1 MSKYL
6 TRCKRMDENI
16 TLKGITDIGIKIKY
30 EDLDKLE
37 YPKNEL
43 IYLIVEYE
51 GFDYEFLFKDLG
63 DSDKLTV
70 LGSGA
75 FNKEKGYDRK
85 GPWFNRWSW
94 TFDDSTLYYHDPTLY
109 LADDIFG
116 PWGLGTPETWYLEK
130 IGIIISRLVEVINV
144 RNDDILFYGSSA
156 GGFTSLMLSIMV
168 KDSVCLAEVP
178 QFDITSWGSFWRP
191 LKNASFDM
199 DDKEF
204 IEKYGNRVSVMKLI
218 QEKNYIPNAYI
229 LMDCS
234 AEYDFTRQYLPFF
247 KRLNNFKYDI
257 KGNSMKL
264 IIFGKNTG
272 HSALPKDTILSI
284 IRYVRLNE
292 FYLNNPQVN
301 PNRYQQDPSRLVQV
315 CDDYRRKI
323 NQLNKDNR
331 DKSLEISNLE
341 SLIADNEGNL
351 CCAAEEEIPE
361 VYLDDKLRDKNRLIS
376 YLNDMVKSFNEEF
389 DRKDAEIR
397 QLNVQLDKLRKE
409 SSDRESKLQELL
421 KQRENEISQLNEK
434 LYGL

>member
-1 MSKYL
+1 
-6 TRCKRMDENI
+6 MDEKI
-16 TLKGITDIGIKIKY
+16 VLKGITDIGIKIKY

-51 GFDYEFLFKDLG
+51 NFDYEFLLRDL
-63 DSDKLTV
+63 DESDKLTV

-75 FNKEKGYDRK
+75 FNKEKGYDRT

-109 LADDIFG
+109 LADDIYG

-130 IGIIISRLVEVINV
+130 ISIITAKIAEVMGV
-144 RNDDILFYGSSA
+144 RNNDILFYGSSA

-204 IEKYGNRVSVMKLI
+204 VEKYGNRVSVMKLI
-218 QEKNYIPNAYI
+218 QQKEYIPNAYI

-264 IIFGKNTG
+264 IIFGKNMG
-272 HSALPKDTILSI
+272 HTALPKDVVLSM

-292 FYLNNPQVN
+292 FYINNPQVN
-301 PNRYQQDPSRLVQV
+301 PKRFQQDPSRLVQV

-323 NQLNKDNR
+323 NQLNRENV
-331 DKSLEISNLE
+331 DKSFEISSLE
-341 SLIADNEGNL
+341 SMLEDNGQKMT
-351 CCAAEEEIPE
+351 CATDEEIPPIFM
-361 VYLDDKLRDKNRLIS
+361 DKKIRDKNKLIS
-376 YLNDMVKSFNEEF
+376 YLNDMVTSFKEEF
-389 DRKDAEIR
+389 KRKDAKIDDLTTQLDRLKEDSLSKEKQLNELLKKKDEKIR
-397 QLNVQLDKLRKE
+397 QLNERLDN
-409 SSDRESKLQELL
+409 Q
-421 KQRENEISQLNEK
+421 
-434 LYGL
+434 

>member
-1 MSKYL
+1 
-6 TRCKRMDENI
+6 MDEKI
-16 TLKGITDIGIKIKY
+16 VLKGITDIGIKIKY

-51 GFDYEFLFKDLG
+51 NFDYEFLLRDL
-63 DSDKLTV
+63 DESDKLTV

-75 FNKEKGYDRK
+75 FNKEKGYDRT

-109 LADDIFG
+109 LADDIYG

-130 IGIIISRLVEVINV
+130 ISIITAKIAEVMGV
-144 RNDDILFYGSSA
+144 RNNDILFYGSSA

-204 IEKYGNRVSVMKLI
+204 VEKYGNRVSVMKLI
-218 QEKNYIPNAYI
+218 QQKEYIPNAYI

-264 IIFGKNTG
+264 IIFGKNMG
-272 HSALPKDTILSI
+272 HSALPKDVVLSM

-292 FYLNNPQVN
+292 FYINNPQVN
-301 PNRYQQDPSRLVQV
+301 PKRFQQDPSRLVQV

-323 NQLNKDNR
+323 NQLNRENV
-331 DKSLEISNLE
+331 DKSFEISSLE
-341 SLIADNEGNL
+341 SMLQDNGQKMT
-351 CCAAEEEIPE
+351 CATDEEIPPIFM
-361 VYLDDKLRDKNRLIS
+361 DKKIRDKNKLIS
-376 YLNDMVKSFNEEF
+376 YLNDMVTSFKEEF
-389 DRKDAEIR
+389 KRKDAKIDDLTTQLDRLKEDSLSKEKQLNELLKKKDEKIR
-397 QLNVQLDKLRKE
+397 QLNERLDN
-409 SSDRESKLQELL
+409 Q
-421 KQRENEISQLNEK
+421 
-434 LYGL
+434 

>member
-1 MSKYL
+1 
-6 TRCKRMDENI
+6 MDEKI
-16 TLKGITDIGIKIKY
+16 VLKGITDIGIKIKY

-51 GFDYEFLFKDLG
+51 NFDYEFLLRDL
-63 DSDKLTV
+63 DESDKLTV

-75 FNKEKGYDRK
+75 FNKEKGYDRT

-109 LADDIFG
+109 LADDIYG

-130 IGIIISRLVEVINV
+130 ISIITAKIAEVMGV
-144 RNDDILFYGSSA
+144 RNNDILFYGSSA

-204 IEKYGNRVSVMKLI
+204 VEKYGNRVSVMKLI
-218 QEKNYIPNAYI
+218 QQKEYIPNAYI

-264 IIFGKNTG
+264 IIFGKNMG
-272 HSALPKDTILSI
+272 HSALPKDVVLSM

-292 FYLNNPQVN
+292 FYINNPQVN
-301 PNRYQQDPSRLVQV
+301 PKRFQQDPSRLVQV

-323 NQLNKDNR
+323 NQLNKENV
-331 DKSLEISNLE
+331 DKSFEISSLE
-341 SLIADNEGNL
+341 SMLQDNGQKMT
-351 CCAAEEEIPE
+351 CATDEEIPP
-361 VYLDDKLRDKNRLIS
+361 VFMDKKIRDKNKLIS
-376 YLNDMVKSFNEEF
+376 YLNDMVTSFKEEF
-389 DRKDAEIR
+389 KRKDAKIDDLTTQLDRLKEDSLSKEKQLNELLKKKDEKIR
-397 QLNVQLDKLRKE
+397 QLNERLDN
-409 SSDRESKLQELL
+409 Q
-421 KQRENEISQLNEK
+421 
-434 LYGL
+434 

>member
-1 MSKYL
+1 
-6 TRCKRMDENI
+6 MDEKI
-16 TLKGITDIGIKIKY
+16 VLKGITDIGIKIKY

-43 IYLIVEYE
+43 VYLIVEYE
-51 GFDYEFLFKDLG
+51 NFDYEFLLKDL
-63 DSDKLTV
+63 DKSDKLTV

-75 FNKEKGYDRK
+75 FNKEKGYDRT

-109 LADDIFG
+109 LADDIYG

-130 IGIIISRLVEVINV
+130 ISIITSRIAEVMGVKN
-144 RNDDILFYGSSA
+144 NDILFYGSSA
-156 GGFTSLMLSIMV
+156 GGFTSLMLSVMV

-199 DDKEF
+199 DDEEF
-204 IEKYGNRVSVMKLI
+204 IEKYGKRVSVMKLI
-218 QEKNYIPNAYI
+218 QEKNYVPNAYI

-264 IIFGKNTG
+264 IIFGKNMG
-272 HSALPKDTILSI
+272 HSALPKDVVLSI

-292 FYLNNPQVN
+292 FYINNPQVN
-301 PNRYQQDPSRLVQV
+301 PNRYQQDPSRLVHV

-323 NQLNKDNR
+323 NRLNKENVN
-331 DKSLEISNLE
+331 KSFEISALE
-341 SLIADNEGNL
+341 SMLENNGQENL
-351 CCAAEEEIPE
+351 CVAQEDMPP
-361 VYLDDKLRDKNRLIS
+361 VFMDKKIHDKNKLIS
-376 YLNDMVKSFNEEF
+376 YLNDMVKSFKEEF
-389 DRKDAEIR
+389 KRKDAKIDELTTQITKLKEDSTVKQR
-397 QLNVQLDKLRKE
+397 QLD
-409 SSDRESKLQELL
+409 ELL
-421 KQRENEISQLNEK
+421 KKKDDQIKQLNQRLK
-434 LYGL
+434 NQ

>member
-1 MSKYL
+1 
-6 TRCKRMDENI
+6 MDEKI
-16 TLKGITDIGIKIKY
+16 VLKGITDIGIKIKY

-51 GFDYEFLFKDLG
+51 NFDYEFLLRDL
-63 DSDKLTV
+63 DESDKLTV

-75 FNKEKGYDRK
+75 FNKEKGYDRT

-109 LADDIFG
+109 LADDIYG

-130 IGIIISRLVEVINV
+130 ISIITAKIAEVMGV
-144 RNDDILFYGSSA
+144 RNNDILFYGSSA

-204 IEKYGNRVSVMKLI
+204 VEKYGNRVSVMKLI
-218 QEKNYIPNAYI
+218 QQKEYIPNAYI

-264 IIFGKNTG
+264 IIFGKNMG
-272 HSALPKDTILSI
+272 HSALPKDVVLSM

-292 FYLNNPQVN
+292 FYINNPQVN
-301 PNRYQQDPSRLVQV
+301 PKRFQQDPSRLVQV

-323 NQLNKDNR
+323 NQLNRENV
-331 DKSLEISNLE
+331 DKSFEISSLE
-341 SLIADNEGNL
+341 SMLEDNGQKMT
-351 CCAAEEEIPE
+351 CATDEEIPPIFM
-361 VYLDDKLRDKNRLIS
+361 DKKIRDKNKLIS
-376 YLNDMVKSFNEEF
+376 YLNDMVTSFKEEF
-389 DRKDAEIR
+389 KRKDAKIDDLTTQLDRLKEDSLSKEKQLNELLKKKDEKIR
-397 QLNVQLDKLRKE
+397 QLNERLDN
-409 SSDRESKLQELL
+409 Q
-421 KQRENEISQLNEK
+421 
-434 LYGL
+434 

>member
-1 MSKYL
+1 
-6 TRCKRMDENI
+6 MDEKI
-16 TLKGITDIGIKIKY
+16 VLKGITDIGIKIKY

-51 GFDYEFLFKDLG
+51 NFDYEFLLRDL
-63 DSDKLTV
+63 DESDKLTV

-75 FNKEKGYDRK
+75 FNKEKGYDRT

-109 LADDIFG
+109 LADDIYG

-130 IGIIISRLVEVINV
+130 ISIITAKIAEVMGV
-144 RNDDILFYGSSA
+144 RNNDILFYGSSA

-204 IEKYGNRVSVMKLI
+204 VEKYGNRVSVMKLI
-218 QEKNYIPNAYI
+218 QQKEYIPNAYI

-264 IIFGKNTG
+264 IIFGKNRG
-272 HSALPKDTILSI
+272 HSALPKDVVLSM

-292 FYLNNPQVN
+292 FYINNPQVN
-301 PNRYQQDPSRLVQV
+301 PKKYQQDPSRLVQV

-323 NQLNKDNR
+323 NQLNRENV
-331 DKSLEISNLE
+331 DKSFEISSLE
-341 SLIADNEGNL
+341 SMLQDNGQKMT
-351 CCAAEEEIPE
+351 CATDEEIPPIFM
-361 VYLDDKLRDKNRLIS
+361 DKKIRDKNKLIS
-376 YLNDMVKSFNEEF
+376 YLNDMVTSFKEEF
-389 DRKDAEIR
+389 KRKDAKIDDLTTQLDRLKEDSLSKEKQLNELLKKKDEKIR
-397 QLNVQLDKLRKE
+397 QLNERLDN
-409 SSDRESKLQELL
+409 Q
-421 KQRENEISQLNEK
+421 
-434 LYGL
+434 

>member
-1 MSKYL
+1 
-6 TRCKRMDENI
+6 MDEKI
-16 TLKGITDIGIKIKY
+16 VLKGITDIGIKIKY

-51 GFDYEFLFKDLG
+51 NFDYEFLLRDL
-63 DSDKLTV
+63 DESDKLTV

-75 FNKEKGYDRK
+75 FNKEKGYDRT

-109 LADDIFG
+109 LADDIYG

-130 IGIIISRLVEVINV
+130 ISIITAKIAEVMGV
-144 RNDDILFYGSSA
+144 RNNDILFYGSSA

-204 IEKYGNRVSVMKLI
+204 VEKYGNRVSVMKLI
-218 QEKNYIPNAYI
+218 QQKEYIPNAYI

-264 IIFGKNTG
+264 IIFGKNMG
-272 HSALPKDTILSI
+272 HSALPKDVVLSM

-292 FYLNNPQVN
+292 FYINNPQVN
-301 PNRYQQDPSRLVQV
+301 PKKYQQDPSRLVQV

-323 NQLNKDNR
+323 NQLNRENV
-331 DKSLEISNLE
+331 DKSFEISSLE
-341 SLIADNEGNL
+341 SMLQDNGQKMT
-351 CCAAEEEIPE
+351 CAGDEEIPP
-361 VYLDDKLRDKNRLIS
+361 VFMDKKIRDKNKLIS
-376 YLNDMVKSFNEEF
+376 YLNDMVTSFKEEF
-389 DRKDAEIR
+389 KRKDAKIDDLTTQLDRLKEDSLSKEKQLNELLKKKDEKIR
-397 QLNVQLDKLRKE
+397 QLNERLDN
-409 SSDRESKLQELL
+409 Q
-421 KQRENEISQLNEK
+421 
-434 LYGL
+434 

>member
-1 MSKYL
+1 
-6 TRCKRMDENI
+6 MDEKI
-16 TLKGITDIGIKIKY
+16 VLKGITDIGIKIKY

-51 GFDYEFLFKDLG
+51 NFDYEFLLRDL
-63 DSDKLTV
+63 DESDKLTV

-75 FNKEKGYDRK
+75 FNKEKGYDRT

-109 LADDIFG
+109 LADDIYG

-130 IGIIISRLVEVINV
+130 ISIITAKIAEVMGV
-144 RNDDILFYGSSA
+144 RNNDILFYGSSA

-204 IEKYGNRVSVMKLI
+204 VEKYGNRVSVMKLI
-218 QEKNYIPNAYI
+218 QQKEYIPNAYI

-264 IIFGKNTG
+264 IIFGKNMG
-272 HSALPKDTILSI
+272 HSALPKDVVLSM

-292 FYLNNPQVN
+292 FYINNPQVN
-301 PNRYQQDPSRLVQV
+301 PKRFQQDPSRLVQV

-323 NQLNKDNR
+323 NQLNRENV
-331 DKSLEISNLE
+331 DKSFEISSLE
-341 SLIADNEGNL
+341 SMLEDNGQKMT
-351 CCAAEEEIPE
+351 CATDEEIPP
-361 VYLDDKLRDKNRLIS
+361 VFMDKKIRDKNKLIS
-376 YLNDMVKSFNEEF
+376 YLNDMVTSFKEEF
-389 DRKDAEIR
+389 KRKDAKIDDLTTQLDRLKEDSLSKEKQLNELLKKKDEKIR
-397 QLNVQLDKLRKE
+397 QLNERLDK
-409 SSDRESKLQELL
+409 Q
-421 KQRENEISQLNEK
+421 
-434 LYGL
+434 

>member
-1 MSKYL
+1 
-6 TRCKRMDENI
+6 MDEKI
-16 TLKGITDIGIKIKY
+16 VLKGITDIGIKIKY

-51 GFDYEFLFKDLG
+51 NFDYEFLLRDL
-63 DSDKLTV
+63 DESDKLTV

-75 FNKEKGYDRK
+75 FNKEKGYDRT

-109 LADDIFG
+109 LADDIYG

-130 IGIIISRLVEVINV
+130 ISIITAKIAEVMGV
-144 RNDDILFYGSSA
+144 RNNDILFYGSSA

-218 QEKNYIPNAYI
+218 QQKEYIPNAYI

-264 IIFGKNTG
+264 IIFGKNMG
-272 HSALPKDTILSI
+272 HSALPKDVVLSM

-292 FYLNNPQVN
+292 FYINNPQVN
-301 PNRYQQDPSRLVQV
+301 PKKYQQDPSRLVQV

-323 NQLNKDNR
+323 NQLNRENV
-331 DKSLEISNLE
+331 DKSFEISSLE
-341 SLIADNEGNL
+341 SMLQDNGQKMT
-351 CCAAEEEIPE
+351 CATDEEIPH
-361 VYLDDKLRDKNRLIS
+361 VFMDKKIRDKNKLIS
-376 YLNDMVKSFNEEF
+376 YLNDMVSSFKEEF
-389 DRKDAEIR
+389 KRKDAKIDDLTTQLDRLKEDSLSKEKQLNELLKKKDEKIR
-397 QLNVQLDKLRKE
+397 QLNERLDN
-409 SSDRESKLQELL
+409 Q
-421 KQRENEISQLNEK
+421 
-434 LYGL
+434 

>member
-1 MSKYL
+1 
-6 TRCKRMDENI
+6 MDEKI
-16 TLKGITDIGIKIKY
+16 VLKGITDIGIKIKY

-43 IYLIVEYE
+43 VYLIVEYE
-51 GFDYEFLFKDLG
+51 NFDYEFLLRDL
-63 DSDKLTV
+63 DESDKLTV

-75 FNKEKGYDRK
+75 FNKEKGYDRT

-109 LADDIFG
+109 LADDIYG

-130 IGIIISRLVEVINV
+130 ISIITSKIAEVMGV
-144 RNDDILFYGSSA
+144 RNNDILFYGSSA

-204 IEKYGNRVSVMKLI
+204 VEKYGNRVSVMKLI
-218 QEKNYIPNAYI
+218 QQKEYIPNAYV

-264 IIFGKNTG
+264 IIFGKNMG
-272 HSALPKDTILSI
+272 HSALPKDVVLSM

-292 FYLNNPQVN
+292 FYINNPQVN
-301 PNRYQQDPSRLVQV
+301 PKKYQQDPSRLVQV

-323 NQLNKDNR
+323 NQLNRENV
-331 DKSLEISNLE
+331 DKSFEISSLE
-341 SLIADNEGNL
+341 SMLQDNGQEMT
-351 CCAAEEEIPE
+351 CATDEEIPPIFM
-361 VYLDDKLRDKNRLIS
+361 DKKIRDKNKLIS
-376 YLNDMVKSFNEEF
+376 YLNNMITSFKEEF
-389 DRKDAEIR
+389 KRKDAKIDDLTTQLDRLKEDSASKEEQLNELLKKKDEKIR
-397 QLNVQLDKLRKE
+397 QLNERLDN
-409 SSDRESKLQELL
+409 Q
-421 KQRENEISQLNEK
+421 
-434 LYGL
+434 

>member
-1 MSKYL
+1 
-6 TRCKRMDENI
+6 MDEKI
-16 TLKGITDIGIKIKY
+16 VLKGITDIGIKIKY

-51 GFDYEFLFKDLG
+51 NFDYEFLLRDL
-63 DSDKLTV
+63 DESDKLTV

-75 FNKEKGYDRK
+75 FNKEKGYDRT

-109 LADDIFG
+109 LADDIYG

-130 IGIIISRLVEVINV
+130 ISIITAKIAEVMGV
-144 RNDDILFYGSSA
+144 RNNDILFYGSSA

-204 IEKYGNRVSVMKLI
+204 VEKYGNRVSVMKLI
-218 QEKNYIPNAYI
+218 QQKEYIPNAYI

-264 IIFGKNTG
+264 IIFGKNMG
-272 HSALPKDTILSI
+272 HSALPKDVVLSM

-292 FYLNNPQVN
+292 FYINNPQVN
-301 PNRYQQDPSRLVQV
+301 PKRFQQDPSRLVQV

-323 NQLNKDNR
+323 NQLNRENV
-331 DKSLEISNLE
+331 DKSFEISSLE
-341 SLIADNEGNL
+341 SMLEDNGQKMT
-351 CCAAEEEIPE
+351 CATDEEIPPIFM
-361 VYLDDKLRDKNRLIS
+361 DKKIRDKNKLIS
-376 YLNDMVKSFNEEF
+376 YLNDMVTSFKEEF
-389 DRKDAEIR
+389 KRKDAKIDDLTTQLDRLKEDSLSKEKQLNELLKKKDEKIR
-397 QLNVQLDKLRKE
+397 QLNERLDK
-409 SSDRESKLQELL
+409 Q
-421 KQRENEISQLNEK
+421 
-434 LYGL
+434 

>member
-1 MSKYL
+1 
-6 TRCKRMDENI
+6 MDEKI
-16 TLKGITDIGIKIKY
+16 VLKGITDIGIKIKY

-43 IYLIVEYE
+43 VYLIVEYE
-51 GFDYEFLFKDLG
+51 NFDYEFLLKDL
-63 DSDKLTV
+63 DKSDKLTV

-75 FNKEKGYDRK
+75 FNKEKGYDRT

-109 LADDIFG
+109 LADDIYG

-130 IGIIISRLVEVINV
+130 ISIITSRIAEVMGVKN
-144 RNDDILFYGSSA
+144 NDILFYGSSA
-156 GGFTSLMLSIMV
+156 GGFTSLMLSVMV

-199 DDKEF
+199 DDEEF
-204 IEKYGNRVSVMKLI
+204 IEKYGKRVSVMKLI
-218 QEKNYIPNAYI
+218 QEKNYVPNAYI

-264 IIFGKNTG
+264 IIFGKNMG
-272 HSALPKDTILSI
+272 HSALPKDVVLSI

-292 FYLNNPQVN
+292 FYINNPQVN

-323 NQLNKDNR
+323 NRLNKENVN
-331 DKSLEISNLE
+331 KSFEISALE
-341 SLIADNEGNL
+341 SMLENNGQENL
-351 CCAAEEEIPE
+351 CVAQEDIPP
-361 VYLDDKLRDKNRLIS
+361 VFMDKKIHDKNKLIS
-376 YLNDMVKSFNEEF
+376 YLNDMVKSFKEEF
-389 DRKDAEIR
+389 KRKDAKIDELTTQISKLKEDSAVKQR
-397 QLNVQLDKLRKE
+397 QLD
-409 SSDRESKLQELL
+409 ELL
-421 KQRENEISQLNEK
+421 KKKDDQIKQLNQRLK
-434 LYGL
+434 NQ

>member
-1 MSKYL
+1 
-6 TRCKRMDENI
+6 MDEKI
-16 TLKGITDIGIKIKY
+16 VLKGITDIGIKIKY

-51 GFDYEFLFKDLG
+51 NFDYEFLLRDL
-63 DSDKLTV
+63 DESDKLTV

-75 FNKEKGYDRK
+75 FNKEKGYDRT

-109 LADDIFG
+109 LADDIYG

-130 IGIIISRLVEVINV
+130 ISIITAKIAEVMGV
-144 RNDDILFYGSSA
+144 RNNDILFYGSSA

-218 QEKNYIPNAYI
+218 QQKEYIPNAYV

-264 IIFGKNTG
+264 IIFGKNMG
-272 HSALPKDTILSI
+272 HSALPKDVVLSM

-292 FYLNNPQVN
+292 FYINNPQVN
-301 PNRYQQDPSRLVQV
+301 PKRFQQDPSRLVQV

-323 NQLNKDNR
+323 NQLNRENV
-331 DKSLEISNLE
+331 DKSFEISSLE
-341 SLIADNEGNL
+341 SMLQDNGQKMT
-351 CCAAEEEIPE
+351 CATDEEIPH
-361 VYLDDKLRDKNRLIS
+361 VFMDKKIRDKNKLIS
-376 YLNDMVKSFNEEF
+376 YLNDMVNSFKEEF
-389 DRKDAEIR
+389 KRKDAKIDDLTTQLDRLKEDSLSKEKQLNELLKKKDEKIR
-397 QLNVQLDKLRKE
+397 QLNERLDN
-409 SSDRESKLQELL
+409 Q
-421 KQRENEISQLNEK
+421 
-434 LYGL
+434 

>member
-1 MSKYL
+1 
-6 TRCKRMDENI
+6 MDEKI
-16 TLKGITDIGIKIKY
+16 VLKGITDIGIRIKY

-37 YPKNEL
+37 YPKNQL
-43 IYLIVEYE
+43 VYLIVEYE
-51 GFDYEFLFKDLG
+51 NFDYEFLLKDLEE
-63 DSDKLTV
+63 SDKLTV

-75 FNKEKGYDRK
+75 FNKEKGYDRT

-109 LADDIFG
+109 LSDDIYG

-130 IGIIISRLVEVINV
+130 IGIIISRIAEVMGVTNK
-144 RNDDILFYGSSA
+144 DILLYGSSA
-156 GGFTSLMLSIMV
+156 GGFTSLMLSVMIR
-168 KDSVCLAEVP
+168 DSVCLAEVP

-204 IEKYGNRVSVMKLI
+204 VEKYGNRVSVMKLI
-218 QEKNYIPNAYI
+218 QEKDYVPNAYI

-247 KRLNNFKYDI
+247 KRLNNFNYDL

-264 IIFGKNTG
+264 IIFGKNMG
-272 HSALPKDTILSI
+272 HSALPKDVILSI

-292 FYLNNPQVN
+292 FYINNPQVN
-301 PNRYQQDPSRLVQV
+301 PNRYQQDPSRLVKV

-331 DKSLEISNLE
+331 DKTLEISSLE
-341 SLIADNEGNL
+341 ALLDEPGQEMKCASSEDLPSFDIDKKINDKNKLIAYLNNMIDSFKKEFDNKDAKIGELTEQLKKQEEDFSNKKEDL
-351 CCAAEEEIPE
+351 ERLLRQKEEEI
-361 VYLDDKLRDKNRLIS
+361 
-376 YLNDMVKSFNEEF
+376 KS
-389 DRKDAEIR
+389 
-397 QLNVQLDKLRKE
+397 
-409 SSDRESKLQELL
+409 
-421 KQRENEISQLNEK
+421 LNEK
-434 LYGL
+434 LEDK

>member
-1 MSKYL
+1 
-6 TRCKRMDENI
+6 MDEKI
-16 TLKGITDIGIKIKY
+16 VLKGITDIGIKIKY

-51 GFDYEFLFKDLG
+51 NFDYEFLLRDL
-63 DSDKLTV
+63 DESDKLTV

-75 FNKEKGYDRK
+75 FNKEKGYDRT

-109 LADDIFG
+109 LADDIYG

-130 IGIIISRLVEVINV
+130 ISIITAKIAEVMGV
-144 RNDDILFYGSSA
+144 RNNDILFYGSSA

-204 IEKYGNRVSVMKLI
+204 VEKYGNRVSVMKLI
-218 QEKNYIPNAYI
+218 QQKEYIPNAYVM
-229 LMDCS
+229 MDCS

-264 IIFGKNTG
+264 IIFGKNMG
-272 HSALPKDTILSI
+272 HSALPKDVVLSM

-292 FYLNNPQVN
+292 FYINNPQVN
-301 PNRYQQDPSRLVQV
+301 PKMYQQDPSRLVQV
-315 CDDYRRKI
+315 CDEYRRKI
-323 NQLNKDNR
+323 NQLNRENV
-331 DKSLEISNLE
+331 DKSFEISSLE
-341 SLIADNEGNL
+341 SMLQDNGQEMT
-351 CCAAEEEIPE
+351 CATDEEIPS
-361 VYLDDKLRDKNRLIS
+361 VLMDKKIQDKNKLIS
-376 YLNDMVKSFNEEF
+376 YLNDMVTSFKEEF
-389 DRKDAEIR
+389 KRKDAEIDDLTTQLDRLKEDSLSKEKQLNELLKKKDEKIR
-397 QLNVQLDKLRKE
+397 QLNERLDN
-409 SSDRESKLQELL
+409 Q
-421 KQRENEISQLNEK
+421 
-434 LYGL
+434 

>member
-1 MSKYL
+1 
-6 TRCKRMDENI
+6 MDEKI
-16 TLKGITDIGIKIKY
+16 VLKGITDIGIKIKY

-51 GFDYEFLFKDLG
+51 NFDYEFLLRDL
-63 DSDKLTV
+63 DESDKLTV

-75 FNKEKGYDRK
+75 FNKEKGYDRT

-109 LADDIFG
+109 LADDIYG

-130 IGIIISRLVEVINV
+130 ISIITAKIAEVMGV
-144 RNDDILFYGSSA
+144 RNNDILFYGSSA

-204 IEKYGNRVSVMKLI
+204 VEKYGNRVSVMKLI
-218 QEKNYIPNAYI
+218 QQKEYIPNAYI

-264 IIFGKNTG
+264 IIFGKNMG
-272 HSALPKDTILSI
+272 HSALPKDVVLSM

-292 FYLNNPQVN
+292 FYINNPQVN
-301 PNRYQQDPSRLVQV
+301 PKKYQQDPSRLVQV

-323 NQLNKDNR
+323 NQLNRENV
-331 DKSLEISNLE
+331 DKSFEISSLE
-341 SLIADNEGNL
+341 SMLQDNGQKMT
-351 CCAAEEEIPE
+351 CATDEEIPP
-361 VYLDDKLRDKNRLIS
+361 VFMDKKIRDKNKLIS
-376 YLNDMVKSFNEEF
+376 YLNDMVTSFKEEF
-389 DRKDAEIR
+389 KRKDAKIDDLTTQLDRLKEDSLSKEKQLNELLKKKDEKIR
-397 QLNVQLDKLRKE
+397 QLNERLDN
-409 SSDRESKLQELL
+409 Q
-421 KQRENEISQLNEK
+421 
-434 LYGL
+434 

>member
-1 MSKYL
+1 
-6 TRCKRMDENI
+6 MDEKI
-16 TLKGITDIGIKIKY
+16 VLKGITDIGIKVKY

-43 IYLIVEYE
+43 VYLIVEYE
-51 GFDYEFLFKDLG
+51 NFDYEFLLKDL
-63 DSDKLTV
+63 DQSDKLTV

-75 FNKEKGYDRK
+75 FNKDKGYDRT

-94 TFDDSTLYYHDPTLY
+94 TFDDSALYYHDPTLY

-130 IGIIISRLVEVINV
+130 ISIIISKLAEVIGVQN
-144 RNDDILFYGSSA
+144 NDILFYGSSA

-168 KDSVCLAEVP
+168 RDSVCLAEVP

-218 QEKNYIPNAYI
+218 QEKEYVPNAYI

-247 KRLNNFKYDI
+247 KRLNNFKYDL

-264 IIFGKNTG
+264 IIFGKNMG
-272 HSALPKDTILSI
+272 HSALPKDVVLSI

-292 FYLNNPQVN
+292 FYINNPQVN
-301 PNRYQQDPSRLVQV
+301 PNRYKQDPSRLVQV

-323 NQLNKDNR
+323 NQLTRENV
-331 DKSLEISNLE
+331 DKSFEISSLE
-341 SLIADNEGNL
+341 SMLEESGQEMT
-351 CCAAEEEIPE
+351 CAIDEQIPP
-361 VYLDDKLRDKNRLIS
+361 VFMDKKIQDKNKLIS
-376 YLNDMVKSFNEEF
+376 YLNDMVTAFKEEF
-389 DRKDAEIR
+389 KRKDAKINDLT
-397 QLNVQLDKLRKE
+397 QQLDKLREDSLNRQKE
-409 SSDRESKLQELL
+409 FEVLL
-421 KQRENEISQLNEK
+421 KKRDEKIKQLNK
-434 LYGL
+434 RLNDK

>member
-1 MSKYL
+1 
-6 TRCKRMDENI
+6 MDEKI
-16 TLKGITDIGIKIKY
+16 VLKGITDIGIKIKY

-43 IYLIVEYE
+43 VYLIVEYE
-51 GFDYEFLFKDLG
+51 NFDYEFLLKDL
-63 DSDKLTV
+63 DKSDKLTV

-75 FNKEKGYDRK
+75 FNKEKGYDRT

-109 LADDIFG
+109 LADDIYG

-130 IGIIISRLVEVINV
+130 ISIITSRIAEVMGVKN
-144 RNDDILFYGSSA
+144 NDILFYGSSA
-156 GGFTSLMLSIMV
+156 GGFTSLMLSVMV

-199 DDKEF
+199 DDEEF
-204 IEKYGNRVSVMKLI
+204 IEKYGKRVSVMKLI
-218 QEKNYIPNAYI
+218 QEKNYVPNAYI

-264 IIFGKNTG
+264 IIFGKNMG
-272 HSALPKDTILSI
+272 HSALPKDVVLSI

-292 FYLNNPQVN
+292 FYINNPQVN
-301 PNRYQQDPSRLVQV
+301 PNRYQQDPSRLVHV

-323 NQLNKDNR
+323 NRLNKENVN
-331 DKSLEISNLE
+331 KSFEISALE
-341 SLIADNEGNL
+341 SMLENNGQENL
-351 CCAAEEEIPE
+351 CVAPE
-361 VYLDDKLRDKNRLIS
+361 DMPPVFMDKKIHDKNKLIS
-376 YLNDMVKSFNEEF
+376 YLNDMVKSFKEEF
-389 DRKDAEIR
+389 KRKDAKIDELTTQITKLKEDSAVKQR
-397 QLNVQLDKLRKE
+397 QLD
-409 SSDRESKLQELL
+409 ELL
-421 KQRENEISQLNEK
+421 KKKDDQIKQLNQRLK
-434 LYGL
+434 NQ

>member
-1 MSKYL
+1 
-6 TRCKRMDENI
+6 MDEKI
-16 TLKGITDIGIKIKY
+16 VLKGITDIGIKIKY

-43 IYLIVEYE
+43 VYLIVEYE
-51 GFDYEFLFKDLG
+51 NFDYEFLLKDL
-63 DSDKLTV
+63 DKSDKLTV

-75 FNKEKGYDRK
+75 FNKEKGYDRT

-109 LADDIFG
+109 LADDIYG

-130 IGIIISRLVEVINV
+130 ISIITSRIAEVMGVKN
-144 RNDDILFYGSSA
+144 NDILFYGSSA
-156 GGFTSLMLSIMV
+156 GGFTSLMLSVMV

-199 DDKEF
+199 DDEEF
-204 IEKYGNRVSVMKLI
+204 IEKYGKRVSVMKLI
-218 QEKNYIPNAYI
+218 QEKNYVPNAYI

-264 IIFGKNTG
+264 IIFGKNMG
-272 HSALPKDTILSI
+272 HSALPKDVVLSI

-292 FYLNNPQVN
+292 FYINNPQVN

-323 NQLNKDNR
+323 NRLNKENVN
-331 DKSLEISNLE
+331 KSFEISALE
-341 SLIADNEGNL
+341 SMLENNGQENL
-351 CCAAEEEIPE
+351 CVAQEDIPP
-361 VYLDDKLRDKNRLIS
+361 VFMDKKIHDKNKLIS
-376 YLNDMVKSFNEEF
+376 YLNDMVKSFKEEF
-389 DRKDAEIR
+389 KRKDAKIDELTTQITKLKEDSAVKQR
-397 QLNVQLDKLRKE
+397 QLD
-409 SSDRESKLQELL
+409 ELL
-421 KQRENEISQLNEK
+421 KKKDDQIKQLNQRLK
-434 LYGL
+434 NQ

>member
-1 MSKYL
+1 
-6 TRCKRMDENI
+6 MDEKI
-16 TLKGITDIGIKIKY
+16 VLKGITDIGIKIKY

-51 GFDYEFLFKDLG
+51 NFDYEFLLRDL
-63 DSDKLTV
+63 DESDKLTV

-75 FNKEKGYDRK
+75 FNKEKGYDRT

-109 LADDIFG
+109 LADDIYG

-130 IGIIISRLVEVINV
+130 ISIITAKIAEVMGV
-144 RNDDILFYGSSA
+144 RNNDILFYGSSA

-204 IEKYGNRVSVMKLI
+204 VEKYGNRVSVMKLI
-218 QEKNYIPNAYI
+218 QQKEYIPNAYV

-264 IIFGKNTG
+264 IIFGKNMG
-272 HSALPKDTILSI
+272 HSALPKDVVLSM

-292 FYLNNPQVN
+292 FYINNPQVN
-301 PNRYQQDPSRLVQV
+301 PKRFQQDPSRLVQV

-323 NQLNKDNR
+323 NQLNRENV
-331 DKSLEISNLE
+331 DKSFEISSLE
-341 SLIADNEGNL
+341 SMLEDNGQEMT
-351 CCAAEEEIPE
+351 CAGDEEIPP
-361 VYLDDKLRDKNRLIS
+361 VFMDKKIRDKNKLIS
-376 YLNDMVKSFNEEF
+376 YLNDMVTSFKEEF
-389 DRKDAEIR
+389 KRKDAKIDDLATQLDRLKEDSLSKEKQLNELLKKKDEKIR
-397 QLNVQLDKLRKE
+397 QLNERLDN
-409 SSDRESKLQELL
+409 Q
-421 KQRENEISQLNEK
+421 
-434 LYGL
+434 

>member
-1 MSKYL
+1 
-6 TRCKRMDENI
+6 MDEKI
-16 TLKGITDIGIKIKY
+16 VLKGITDIGIKIKY

-51 GFDYEFLFKDLG
+51 NFDYEFLLRDL
-63 DSDKLTV
+63 DESDKLTV

-75 FNKEKGYDRK
+75 FNKEKGYDRT

-109 LADDIFG
+109 LADDIYG

-130 IGIIISRLVEVINV
+130 ISIITAKIAEVMGV
-144 RNDDILFYGSSA
+144 RNNDILFYGSSA

-204 IEKYGNRVSVMKLI
+204 VEKYGNRVSVMKLI
-218 QEKNYIPNAYI
+218 QQKEYIPNAYI

-264 IIFGKNTG
+264 IIFGKNMG
-272 HSALPKDTILSI
+272 HSALPKDVVLSM

-292 FYLNNPQVN
+292 FYINNPQVN
-301 PNRYQQDPSRLVQV
+301 PKRFQQDPSRLVQV

-323 NQLNKDNR
+323 NQLNKENV
-331 DKSLEISNLE
+331 DKSFEISSLE
-341 SLIADNEGNL
+341 SMLEDNGQKMT
-351 CCAAEEEIPE
+351 CATDEEIPP
-361 VYLDDKLRDKNRLIS
+361 VFMDKKIRDKNKLIS
-376 YLNDMVKSFNEEF
+376 YLNDMVTSFKEEF
-389 DRKDAEIR
+389 KRKDAKIDDLTTQLDRLKEDSLSKEKQLNELLKKKDEKIR
-397 QLNVQLDKLRKE
+397 QLNERLDN
-409 SSDRESKLQELL
+409 Q
-421 KQRENEISQLNEK
+421 
-434 LYGL
+434 

>member
-1 MSKYL
+1 
-6 TRCKRMDENI
+6 MDEKI
-16 TLKGITDIGIKIKY
+16 VLKGITDIGIKIKY

-51 GFDYEFLFKDLG
+51 NFDYEFLLRDL
-63 DSDKLTV
+63 DESDKLTV

-75 FNKEKGYDRK
+75 FNKEKGYDRT

-109 LADDIFG
+109 LADDIYG

-130 IGIIISRLVEVINV
+130 ISIITAKIAEVMGV
-144 RNDDILFYGSSA
+144 RNNDILFYGSSA

-204 IEKYGNRVSVMKLI
+204 VEKYGNRVSVMKLI
-218 QEKNYIPNAYI
+218 QQKEYIPNAYI

-264 IIFGKNTG
+264 IIFGKNMG
-272 HSALPKDTILSI
+272 HSALPKDVVLSM

-292 FYLNNPQVN
+292 FYINNPQVN
-301 PNRYQQDPSRLVQV
+301 PKRFQQDPSRLVQV

-323 NQLNKDNR
+323 NQLNRENV
-331 DKSLEISNLE
+331 DKSFEISSLE
-341 SLIADNEGNL
+341 SMLQDNGQKMT
-351 CCAAEEEIPE
+351 CATDEEIPH
-361 VYLDDKLRDKNRLIS
+361 VFMDKKIRDKNKLIS
-376 YLNDMVKSFNEEF
+376 YLNDMVTSFKEEF
-389 DRKDAEIR
+389 KRKDAKIDDLTTQLDRLKEDSLSKEKQLNELLKKKDEKIR
-397 QLNVQLDKLRKE
+397 QLNERLDN
-409 SSDRESKLQELL
+409 Q
-421 KQRENEISQLNEK
+421 
-434 LYGL
+434 